1 VRLGSGYSGLTWH
14 DGPRHGPSPHPV
26 GRHDTTGWELGPG
39 WPYMKFSGPHP
50 GPGLGPGRAARMAIY
65 TWYFTELLSSLL
77 LEFRFHIGIVWGLFL
92 GLVGPL

>member
-1 VRLGSGYSGLTWH
+1 
-14 DGPRHGPSPHPV
+14 
-26 GRHDTTGWELGPG
+26 
-39 WPYMKFSGPHP
+39 MKFSGPHP